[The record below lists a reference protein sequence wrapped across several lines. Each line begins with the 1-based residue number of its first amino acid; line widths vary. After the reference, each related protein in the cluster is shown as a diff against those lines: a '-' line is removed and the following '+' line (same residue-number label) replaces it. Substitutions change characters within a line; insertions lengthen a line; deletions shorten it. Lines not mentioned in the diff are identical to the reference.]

1 MSILLKLKEINKNI
15 KNSKLGTTYYNYYLN
30 LLEQTLE
37 QSNEEL
43 TAEINNFIDDIR
55 NNLDMLDLE
64 NNVDFF
70 NQNISDFIDSIKIL
84 NTENYT
90 LQEIKFSAYV
100 NFENSSFNSEKQ
112 YLESNYFQEFIKNFI

>member
-15 KNSKLGTTYYNYYLN
+15 KNSKLGTTHYNYYLN